1 MKTFCTFDE
10 RAYYHSGLVKG
21 NLSVFSPKN
30 PAASLQEVPISEQ
43 PIDLHQEQA
52 SHKTQIVRNPKD
64 LILFCFLFFGFFF
77 DTVT

>member
-43 PIDLHQEQA
+43 PIDLHQE
-52 SHKTQIVRNPKD
+52 
-64 LILFCFLFFGFFF
+64 
-77 DTVT
+77 